1 MKGGYSQLTI
11 EAHIVRKRG
20 FMSFT
25 WLLVGSSGLENLN
38 AKLHNNNCNRG
49 CSDSMLAKAN
59 VSCAIIL
66 LDSYNESNMIVSYLS
81 QGDILSTCEHCMFC
95 ICIHYKKKKSLL
107 THLGYCL
114 VW

>member
-38 AKLHNNNCNRG
+38 VKLHNNNNNRG
-49 CSDSMLAKAN
+49 CSDSSHACKSKCKL
-59 VSCAIIL
+59 CYHIIRF
-66 LDSYNESNMIVSYLS
+66 I
-81 QGDILSTCEHCMFC
+81 
-95 ICIHYKKKKSLL
+95 
-107 THLGYCL
+107 
-114 VW
+114 